1 MKLIVGLGNPGRKYK
16 GTRHNVGFMFLDEI
30 ASKLKI
36 KFKLDAAKKCEII
49 DTIIDGEKY
58 ILIKPQ
64 TYMNLSGEAVKI
76 VSNFYKI
83 NTDDILVIHDDMDLD
98 VGHLRIR
105 KSGSS
110 AGHKG
115 LQNIIDLLE
124 TNEIARVKVG
134 ISKPVG
140 ELVINYVLESFLK
153 EEKIEISFLIEQGLD
168 IIKDFKNISFEQ
180 LRSKYNR

>member
-16 GTRHNVGFMFLDEI
+16 HTRHNVGFMFLDRI
-30 ASKLKI
+30 ADDVGV
-36 KFKLDAAKKCEII
+36 KFKLDTSKKCEIAEI
-49 DTIIDGEKY
+49 SIDGERV

-64 TYMNLSGEAVKI
+64 TFMNLSGEAVLA
-76 VSNFYKI
+76 VSNYYKI
-83 NTDDILVIHDDMDLD
+83 DTKDILVFHDDMDLD
-98 VGHLRIR
+98 VGHIRIR

-115 LQNIIDLLE
+115 LQNIIDLFN

-140 ELVINYVLESFLK
+140 ELVINYVLGDFSK
-153 EEKIEISFLIEQGLD
+153 EDRITLEFFMDNATS
-168 IIKDFKNISFEQ
+168 IITDFNKLSFEE
-180 LRSKYNR
+180 LMCKYNK